1 MQVDLK
7 DQGCLLLCSPS
18 LKTSEVH
25 PFFVAKV
32 NYTISFVYVLAW
44 SQLLRFLQ
52 SYKRSQYQSYE
63 ESTFASSFIWRDA
76 LDEPNNGR
84 SEHLFFSQGFTINIY
99 GLKIELDLSTY
110 LFYLFIFRRFKCTTL
125 IIKELLLSL
134 LHFFFTNIAIFIKPW
149 LNIQIL

>member
-32 NYTISFVYVLAW
+32 NYTF
-44 SQLLRFLQ
+44 LLSMFWPG
-52 SYKRSQYQSYE
+52 
-63 ESTFASSFIWRDA
+63 ASSSDFYKVTKDLNINPTKNQHLHHHLSRGDA

-99 GLKIELDLSTY
+99 GSKIELNLSIY
-110 LFYLFIFRRFKCTTL
+110 LFYLFILRRFKCTTL
-125 IIKELLLSL
+125 IIKELLLNL
-134 LHFFFTNIAIFIKPW
+134 LHFFSTNIAIFIKP
-149 LNIQIL
+149 